1 MACLLQQF
9 EFVVA
14 SDGKS
19 ADLGKSQIGI
29 TRAPERFKFRILT
42 VQ

>member
-9 EFVVA
+9 EFTVA
-14 SDGKS
+14 SDGQS
-19 ADLGKSQIGI
+19 ADLGKIHIGL

-42 VQ
+42 VL